1 LGRES
6 IVTNDQIDQ
15 GADRRTERALVA
27 YVRQELSAPAIAIMG
42 YAEMLMDDAAQ
53 AGREEIT
60 DDLQRILDASRNLH
74 RLILNLLDPA
84 TVHRTDGSADLAE
97 YRRTLRHDL
106 RTPINAIKGYGE
118 MLREDAGGGGA
129 DTLVADLDKLLG
141 EATLLLDR
149 IDGLVTFSESDS
161 APAGGMGPTASE
173 PGVPAKMVENL
184 LKAVRPIT
192 EKEADRAA
200 IPPSRILVVDDNASN
215 RDLLSRRL
223 QRQGHTVL
231 QAEDGTIALALVEKE
246 ALDLVLLDLMMPGI
260 SGYDVLISLKNNPR
274 FREIPVIMISALSEL
289 DSIVRCIEAGADDY
303 LAKPFDPTLLRARV
317 RSSLEKKHLRDREQ
331 AMVEALRLEKQRSE
345 QLLLNILP
353 REIVTR
359 MNGGETIIAD
369 RRSDVTILFADLV
382 AFTRLTSRLSA
393 GDLVHLLNSLFS
405 EFDRLALSLGVE
417 KIKTLGDSYMV
428 AGGLPEARADHAHAV
443 ADMALAMIATVE
455 RMNRESPIALQ
466 MRIGIHSGD
475 VVAGVIGTHKFVYDI
490 WGDAVNIASR
500 MESHSLPNRIQI
512 SAATFQHLHKR
523 FRLEP
528 HGSVDVKGK
537 GLMDTYFLLGRA
549 DT

>member
-1 LGRES
+1 MGRES

-512 SAATFQHLHKR
+512 SAATYQHLHKR

>member
-1 LGRES
+1 
-6 IVTNDQIDQ
+6 
-15 GADRRTERALVA
+15 
-27 YVRQELSAPAIAIMG
+27 MG

-53 AGREEIT
+53 AGHEQVT

-74 RLILNLLDPA
+74 QLILNLLDPA

-106 RTPINAIKGYGE
+106 RTPLNAIKGYGE
-118 MLREDAGGGGA
+118 LLREDAGDGGV

-161 APAGGMGPTASE
+161 APADGKGPTASE

-317 RSSLEKKHLRDREQ
+317 GSSLEKKHLRDREQ
-331 AMVEALRLEKQRSE
+331 AMVEALRIEKERSE

-353 REIVTR
+353 RGIVTR
-359 MNGGETIIAD
+359 MNDGETIIAD
-369 RRSDVTILFADLV
+369 QRSDVTILFADLV
-382 AFTRLTSRLSA
+382 AFTKLTSRLSA

-455 RMNRESPIALQ
+455 RMNRELPIALQ
-466 MRIGIHSGD
+466 MRVGIHSGN

-512 SAATFQHLHKR
+512 SAVTYQHLHKH

-537 GLMDTYFLLGRA
+537 GLMDTYFLLGR
-549 DT
+549 T